1 MINVLL
7 VGAGG
12 FIGAVARYGVIVGVG
27 KLIGP
32 SFPWGVLTANIVG
45 SLIIGMLVAI
55 GESRHV
61 FSTEARLFLFIG
73 ALGSFTTFSSITND
87 TMVLIRSSNYGA
99 AFGNVAIS
107 ILLGLAAVAIG
118 YALTKAAS

>member
-27 KLIGP
+27 KFVNP
-32 SFPWGVLTANIVG
+32 AFPWGVLTANIVG
-45 SLIIGMLVAI
+45 SLLIGILAGI

-73 ALGSFTTFSSITND
+73 ALGGFTTFSSITND
-87 TMVLIRSSNYGA
+87 TIALVRASNYTA
-99 AFGNVAIS
+99 ALGNIALSLI
-107 ILLGLAAVAIG
+107 LGLAAVAIG
-118 YALTKAAS
+118 YALTKAAT